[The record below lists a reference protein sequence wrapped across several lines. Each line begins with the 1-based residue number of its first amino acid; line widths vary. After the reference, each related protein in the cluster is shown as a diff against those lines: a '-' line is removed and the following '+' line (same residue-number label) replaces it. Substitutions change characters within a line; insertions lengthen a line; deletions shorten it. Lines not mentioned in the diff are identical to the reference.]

1 MQTKY
6 QILASQI
13 GSKTNIPNW
22 PTTDLDGLF
31 QALKQWTLSPNMD
44 MSGDDPNHPHAR
56 FQKPFRGL
64 AWGNCIREPIPEQNS
79 KSRYVGTKPIHEDH
93 PEAVRFCGNFMSY
106 SFGFFLDTEDQ
117 ALIAELDRLI
127 AENMA
132 RPEYIEA
139 CSKHSKWA

>member
-1 MQTKY
+1 
-6 QILASQI
+6 
-13 GSKTNIPNW
+13 
-22 PTTDLDGLF
+22 
-31 QALKQWTLSPNMD
+31 
-44 MSGDDPNHPHAR
+44 
-56 FQKPFRGL
+56 
-64 AWGNCIREPIPEQNS
+64 
-79 KSRYVGTKPIHEDH
+79 
-93 PEAVRFCGNFMSY
+93 MSY